1 MPESTT
7 NPLDYYAQHSI
18 ITDPREHGDLF
29 AGLPTG
35 VAGLVRVVQGL
46 LIHPAEGELY
56 DVRFTST
63 QIEEERLRSVAQI
76 LARIRELDP
85 APLTIPREPV
95 HRLVGVCR
103 DFATMLC
110 AMLRHQGVP
119 ARARCGFA
127 KYFHGPNSTPGFSV
141 DHWVCECW
149 KADEQRWVLVDAEV
163 GENEREY
170 YHVEIDTLDVPRNQF
185 LVAGRAWQLCRSG
198 EADPDGFGL
207 GPDSMRGTWY
217 VQSQL
222 VRDLAAMNKMELLCW
237 DCWALGDRGPDDGV
251 SADEMALL
259 DRVAVLTQAGNE
271 TFTELRSIYE
281 DDRWRVPPV
290 ITSYTE
296 AGSRTVDLV
305 NEQVDLP
312 HSFAA
317 ATSSLKGRR
326 RRWRRR
332 RGVIRGSSWGECSE
346 LQ

>member
-1 MPESTT
+1 MSEFTT
-7 NPLDYYAQHSI
+7 NPLDYYAHHGP
-18 ITDPREHGDLF
+18 ITDPGEYAALFDDLPGTIP
-29 AGLPTG
+29 ALCE
-35 VAGLVRVVQGL
+35 VVQGL
-46 LIHPAEGELY
+46 MVH
-56 DVRFTST
+56 RSFTSFYGLKVP
-63 QIEEERLRSVAQI
+63 EERKQEAELRHVTNL
-76 LARIRELDP
+76 LARVLELDDR
-85 APLTIPREPV
+85 PLTFARPPEK
-95 HRLVGVCR
+95 RLVIVCR

-163 GENEREY
+163 GKDEREY
-170 YHVEIDTLDVPRNQF
+170 GHVEIDTLDVPRNQF

-281 DDRWRVPPV
+281 DDRLRVPPV

-296 AGSRTVDLV
+296 AGSRTVDLG
-305 NEQVDLP
+305 NKQ
-312 HSFAA
+312 
-317 ATSSLKGRR
+317 
-326 RRWRRR
+326 
-332 RGVIRGSSWGECSE
+332 
-346 LQ
+346 